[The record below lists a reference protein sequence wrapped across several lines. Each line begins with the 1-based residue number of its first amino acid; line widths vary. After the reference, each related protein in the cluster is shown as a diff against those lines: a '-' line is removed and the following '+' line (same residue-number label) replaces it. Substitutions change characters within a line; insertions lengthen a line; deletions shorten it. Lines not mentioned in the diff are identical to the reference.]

1 MSLEQFKKWIKKA
14 ENILGVIFGMLAALA
29 WIIYGIVDE
38 KLLYILPGVLA
49 IVTIILAML
58 NGATASPRGD
68 VKPSIWKLFVGGK
81 FEGPFDW
88 LDLIFAIA
96 TVVALAV
103 AGFVTP
109 PGS

>member
-1 MSLEQFKKWIKKA
+1 MNLEQFKKWIKKA
-14 ENILGVIFGMLAALA
+14 ENILGVILGVVAALA
-29 WIIYGIVDE
+29 WIVYGIVDE
-38 KLLYILPGVLA
+38 KPLYILPGGLA
-49 IVTIILAML
+49 IATIILAML
-58 NGATASPRGD
+58 NGASASPRGE
-68 VKPSIWKLFVGGK
+68 VKPSIWKLVVGGK

-96 TVVALAV
+96 TVIILAV